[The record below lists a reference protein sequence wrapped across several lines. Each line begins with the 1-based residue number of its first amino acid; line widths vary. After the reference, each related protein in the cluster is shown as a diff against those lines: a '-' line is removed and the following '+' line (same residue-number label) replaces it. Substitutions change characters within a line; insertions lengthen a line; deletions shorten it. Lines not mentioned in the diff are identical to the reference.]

1 MDTGHVLTTLEQLY
15 LAHYKTESR
24 ILDKRGPDDTTRREE
39 DNEDMMEDKQK
50 ATTAVEIARSEE
62 YLSLALPMHPT
73 LIIVTFV
80 TLTEKV
86 ET

>member
-1 MDTGHVLTTLEQLY
+1 MHGPNIEKDIGGRQDTARQ
-15 LAHYKTESR
+15 
-24 ILDKRGPDDTTRREE
+24 EE
-39 DNEDMMEDKQK
+39 DTEDKMEDRQS
-50 ATTAVEIARSEE
+50 ATSGVEIARSEE